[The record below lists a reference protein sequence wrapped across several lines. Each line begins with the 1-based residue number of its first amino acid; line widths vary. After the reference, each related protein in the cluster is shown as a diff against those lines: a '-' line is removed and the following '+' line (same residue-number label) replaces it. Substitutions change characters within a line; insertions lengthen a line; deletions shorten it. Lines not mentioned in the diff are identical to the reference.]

1 MPEKG
6 VEMYAGHCQ
15 SGDLE
20 NSVAAD
26 EVINV

>member
-20 NSVAAD
+20 NSVPAD